1 MKLLKSE
8 VETPIL
14 ILGFNRP
21 EDMRRLIE
29 ALRLIKPM
37 RIYFAVDGPRNHIE
51 GEKERVLATQ
61 NLIKEFNWPS
71 KIESRF
77 LDTNAGCKIAIS
89 SAINWFFEKE
99 DVIQF
104 DNN

>member
-29 ALRLIKPM
+29 ALRLIKPT

-61 NLIKEFNWPS
+61 NLIKSLIGPQKLN
-71 KIESRF
+71 
-77 LDTNAGCKIAIS
+77 LDS
-89 SAINWFFEKE
+89 
-99 DVIQF
+99 
-104 DNN
+104 